1 MSLKR
6 LGELRDLVL
15 GSDHE
20 PDYVL
25 RSFMKK
31 ESQKDTSLVVESP
44 EKLAKIVPAEEKTV
58 LSLEEVEIILKSGQ
72 TLTQEFLE
80 DQICPAILQNKKG
93 IKLCIVIML
102 DGDCNKEEILL
113 QKLILPWMEK
123 YESNE
128 LPNEVSEVLSAP
140 SQKEIL
146 QAMLQNSSK
155 PDLTLTKALKKLDVQ
170 DSQVQK
176 SLARIIVE
184 QGPNKDLGLG
194 KHMLALI
201 KSLPRSLDVQD
212 YDLWLQAVSMHQS
225 FLSKMCT
232 SELNKIVASKE

>member
-1 MSLKR
+1 
-6 LGELRDLVL
+6 
-15 GSDHE
+15 
-20 PDYVL
+20 
-25 RSFMKK
+25 
-31 ESQKDTSLVVESP
+31 
-44 EKLAKIVPAEEKTV
+44 
-58 LSLEEVEIILKSGQ
+58 
-72 TLTQEFLE
+72 
-80 DQICPAILQNKKG
+80 
-93 IKLCIVIML
+93 ML
-102 DGDCNKEEILL
+102 DGDYNKEEILL

-155 PDLTLTKALKKLDVQ
+155 PDWTLAKALKKLDVQ

-176 SLARIIVE
+176 SLARVIVE

-201 KSLPRSLDVQD
+201 KSLPRTL
-212 YDLWLQAVSMHQS
+212 VSS
-225 FLSKMCT
+225 TF
-232 SELNKIVASKE
+232 

>member
-1 MSLKR
+1 M
-6 LGELRDLVL
+6 LRNNFF
-15 GSDHE
+15 SNAF
-20 PDYVL
+20 L
-25 RSFMKK
+25 RCWSTAILLPLCLFSSK
-31 ESQKDTSLVVESP
+31 SLVFEHQVANFS
-44 EKLAKIVPAEEKTV
+44 
-58 LSLEEVEIILKSGQ
+58 
-72 TLTQEFLE
+72 
-80 DQICPAILQNKKG
+80 
-93 IKLCIVIML
+93 
-102 DGDCNKEEILL
+102 
-113 QKLILPWMEK
+113 
-123 YESNE
+123 
-128 LPNEVSEVLSAP
+128 

-155 PDLTLTKALKKLDVQ
+155 PDWTLTKALKKLDVQ

-201 KSLPRSLDVQD
+201 KSLPRTLDVQA

>member
-1 MSLKR
+1 
-6 LGELRDLVL
+6 
-15 GSDHE
+15 
-20 PDYVL
+20 
-25 RSFMKK
+25 MKHFF
-31 ESQKDTSLVVESP
+31 L
-44 EKLAKIVPAEEKTV
+44 
-58 LSLEEVEIILKSGQ
+58 
-72 TLTQEFLE
+72 TL
-80 DQICPAILQNKKG
+80 G

-102 DGDCNKEEILL
+102 DGDYNKEEILL

-155 PDLTLTKALKKLDVQ
+155 PDWTLTKALKKLDVQ

-201 KSLPRSLDVQD
+201 KSLPRTLDVQA